1 MVSVMLLSCAT
12 YVRTT
17 YRLGGLIA
25 FALAVLVQRDCF
37 PDGPRKMVVFAFIY
51 SQIATQALVIFSEVL
66 VASVSSR
73 GTVTNDKPRRF
84 LPHFLRIRALL
95 YALEILG
102 IVFGGYVA
110 WNPYIQDHIDCER
123 SNRVSQAIEAYEIS
137 LIVVHVIVAVLFMI
151 YFDPLGL
158 QTPSL
163 LKELRVSANDD
174 GDDVDGDDVD
184 SASGVGDKKKGLY
197 RTSTWKLW
205 GQRAKLLCCCVRGNK
220 NNSKVQALEDI
231 AHAMA
236 TLFDDVD
243 IVPTD
248 FVAGLMLVH
257 RDQKKQLEANPECDL
272 GAPIKKVSESRFM
285 L

>member
-1 MVSVMLLSCAT
+1 
-12 YVRTT
+12 
-17 YRLGGLIA
+17 
-25 FALAVLVQRDCF
+25 
-37 PDGPRKMVVFAFIY
+37 MVVFAFIY

-174 GDDVDGDDVD
+174 CDDVDGDYVD
-184 SASGVGDKKKGLY
+184 SASGAGDKKKGLY